1 MSGAILIAVVL
12 LVVIPVATLVGGAV
26 LAGVLGFFLKDNGEK
41 ENEGSE
47 LIALN
52 R

>member
-1 MSGAILIAVVL
+1 MAGAVIIVIVL
-12 LVVIPVATLVGGAV
+12 LVALPVATLVGGAV
-26 LAGVLGFFLKDNGEK
+26 LAAVLGQVLKGNGEAV
-41 ENEGSE
+41 NEGSE